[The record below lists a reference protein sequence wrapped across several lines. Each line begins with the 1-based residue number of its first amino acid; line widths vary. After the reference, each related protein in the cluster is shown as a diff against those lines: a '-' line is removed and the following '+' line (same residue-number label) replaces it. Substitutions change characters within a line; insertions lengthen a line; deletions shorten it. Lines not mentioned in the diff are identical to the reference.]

1 MVRQTMI
8 VYRTWLITTLLGFVF
23 TMVAVAGPSPRVV
36 SVSSP
41 SALLKIRVM
50 VQAGSAMD
58 PEGLEGLAYLTG
70 RLLIDGGFGDP
81 RNPVTKDRL
90 AEITR
95 PWGSGAFP
103 QVLVSKETTTFSMTV
118 PREVLDRYV
127 REVLTPMFRQPLFA
141 ERELDRVRAEALQ
154 ELQSLRFEQIEL
166 VGLVA
171 MDAVIHA
178 GTSYAHPVIG
188 TTQGLQNVTA
198 EVVRR
203 FYATYYR
210 PEYIA
215 VAVSSAE
222 PAVVRRLEAV
232 WQEPTS
238 VQVDPLPPRR
248 IDPPPAPQGREV
260 LIIALP
266 TALSTGL
273 HAGFPIPITRAH
285 PDYWPLYVANVWFGT
300 HRDSFSHLYQVI
312 REERGYNY
320 GDYSYIEHFEGRP
333 FFLFPPTNTPRR
345 YPYFSIWIRPVAH
358 DYAVHILKAMTW
370 ELEHFIR
377 TGLTPEQCEL
387 AKNKARVLHL
397 NLAETVDRMLGYR
410 LDDLFYGLSPGYLDA
425 YLDRIDAVTCDQVNA
440 AIRRYLQARDVKYVV
455 VTDEKVAPRLAE
467 AIAQNG
473 PVWGKKPE
481 DYQIP
486 VREEGGRKVY
496 LVPEDKL
503 PVLQRDAAWAY
514 YWLDIPRERIRI
526 VSAAQLF
533 ETASVE
539 PQGAAGQ

>member
-1 MVRQTMI
+1 MHRI
-8 VYRTWLITTLLGFVF
+8 WLMTTLVGFVF
-23 TMVAVAGPSPRVV
+23 TLAVAAEPLPRVV
-36 SVSSP
+36 SLRSP

-50 VQAGSAMD
+50 VKAGSAMD

-81 RNPVTKDRL
+81 RQPVTKDRL

-95 PWGSGAFP
+95 PWGSGALP
-103 QVLVSKETTTFSMTV
+103 QVVVSKETTTFSMTV

-127 REVLTPMFRQPLFA
+127 REVLAPMFRRPLFA
-141 ERELDRVRAEALQ
+141 ERELERVRAEALQ

-171 MDAVIHA
+171 MDTVIHA

-188 TTQGLQNVTA
+188 TAQGLRQVTPEA
-198 EVVRR
+198 VRR

-210 PEYIA
+210 PDNVI
-215 VAVSSAE
+215 VGVSSDD

-232 WQEPTS
+232 WQEPSS
-238 VQVDPLPPRR
+238 VQADPLPPRPVE
-248 IDPPPAPQGREV
+248 PPPPPRGRDV

-266 TALSTGL
+266 SALSTGL
-273 HAGFPIPITRAH
+273 HAGFPIPVTRAH

-345 YPYFSIWIRPVAH
+345 YQYFSIWIRPVAH
-358 DYAVHILKAMTW
+358 DYAVHIMKALTW

-377 TGLTPEQCEL
+377 TGLTAEQCEL

-397 NLAETVDRMLGYR
+397 NLAETIDRMLGYR

-425 YLDRIDAVTCDQVNA
+425 YLARVEAVTCDQVNA
-440 AIRRYLQARDVKYVV
+440 AIRKYLQARDLKYVV
-455 VTDEKVAPRLAE
+455 VTDAAVAPRLVE
-467 AIAQNG
+467 AIAHNG

-496 LVPEDKL
+496 MVPADKL
-503 PVLQRDAAWAY
+503 PTLQRDAAWAY

-526 VSAAQLF
+526 VPAAQLF
-533 ETASVE
+533 ETADR
-539 PQGAAGQ
+539 PAP